1 MEEALI
7 KRYRY
12 IVDVVLNKYRIYYD
26 REEFEQIAMIAL
38 WQALE
43 NFDERKGGLESY
55 LYSMIRFTISKALQK
70 KYVDIEH
77 TAISDERFQFI
88 SSNEYEND
96 FVKVM
101 VRELLSLLREE
112 DRNII
117 ELSYIYGLTNKEIS
131 KLLGKSEESVKKKR
145 NRIIKKL
152 RQQYLQT

>member
-43 NFDERKGGLESY
+43 NFDESKGGLESY

-70 KYVDIEH
+70 KYVEIEH
-77 TAISDERFQFI
+77 TEISDERFQFL
-88 SSNEYEND
+88 SSNDDERNFE
-96 FVKVM
+96 KVM
-101 VRELLSLLREE
+101 VREILTFLKEE
-112 DRNII
+112 ERRII